1 MQVKILKNCM
11 DGYKEAIF
19 FTEEDKNGW
28 TGDENFSIEAEEV
41 IFKDC
46 SRFVDAIISYL
57 PASFCEYSQ
66 MGFDFWL
73 TRNGQS
79 AFLKRIVLYNGA
91 TKILTQVS
99 EVFDTVYAYA
109 ENDEIFLK

>member
-1 MQVKILKNCM
+1 MQIKILKNCI

-28 TGDENFSIEAEEV
+28 TGNEKFSMEAEEA

-46 SRFVDAIISYL
+46 SRFVDNVISYL
-57 PASFCEYSQ
+57 PASFCEYNQ
-66 MGFDFWL
+66 LGFDFWL
-73 TRNGQS
+73 TRSGQNT
-79 AFLKRIVLYNGA
+79 FLRRIMLYNGA
-91 TKILTQVS
+91 AKILTQVS
-99 EVFDTVYAYA
+99 AVFGSVYAYA